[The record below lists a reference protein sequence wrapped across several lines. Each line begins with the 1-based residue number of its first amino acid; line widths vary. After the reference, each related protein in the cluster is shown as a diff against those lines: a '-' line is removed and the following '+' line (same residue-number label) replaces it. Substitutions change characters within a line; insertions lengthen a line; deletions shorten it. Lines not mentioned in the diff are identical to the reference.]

1 MRFRFRQASPGHF
14 DPRLPYAQMT
24 ESVTSAAE
32 TALARHSPA
41 ALRDLAA
48 TLGSYV
54 PDGGSSHDEWVRRIA
69 SVWNEPASAMRLAGG
84 LPETTRNLLA
94 VLAWGPMNG
103 SIDCQDLTRIAR
115 SLGSEPDEVIAGA
128 VAFGAIVPVAPST
141 ETLPLAARKKLVES
155 GHCDSIAF
163 VIWPTLVERLPAP
176 EIGRLTSV
184 EPLAGETRP
193 SIATDAADW
202 AVRLAAL
209 WQAAMIAPLRRTQSG
224 GLHKKDRDQILREP
238 ALAEPPADWPGGQPA
253 WLQWVVEAFV
263 PCAVRLGLLSEESDS
278 LRAVPLDR
286 WADDSLHLPERFA
299 RVVTATLRPDPF
311 ATDTQ
316 EASRDAAIAWL
327 PSILLADLAARP
339 ENDWT
344 PLEPVLEE
352 FAELLGQQPSPP
364 EPPIADTTQPTDDSV
379 MVKTR
384 TRKKVEIAEAPAPR
398 PSIVAPALRFWILGP
413 ARLAGLIETGTAPD
427 GSVAVRATAQSRFLT
442 GQGAP
447 PPPQP
452 VIEKA
457 LFLQPNLEGILY
469 RQAVTGQSLPRYA
482 SLVRFTGIGPVLQ
495 IRLDETWSRLMFG
508 AGLAREE
515 AEARLAAMSAVEI
528 SRSVLE
534 TFRTWAG
541 KSDRVRIHPALT
553 LLETQTAEDREAL
566 QALAAERGLAAF
578 AIGDRLLAIEN
589 ADTIPF
595 DALRLQAQQDQA
607 QKPALC
613 IRPIADGTL
622 LEVDTARSDLALDP
636 ELARFADSVSDAA
649 LSTPAES
656 AARFFRVDR
665 ESLTQARQSGVT
677 TAWLDRFFRKR
688 SGEGVPA
695 SIALLWSCV
704 SSGLDSSGPPALRV
718 KRTCV
723 IRTDDELTLDG
734 LMSLETTAHLIAA
747 RLGPTA
753 AEVEPR
759 DLDELVDI
767 ARELGI
773 VLKS

>member
-1 MRFRFRQASPGHF
+1 
-14 DPRLPYAQMT
+14 MT

-32 TALARHSPA
+32 IALARHSPA

-54 PDGGSSHDEWVRRIA
+54 PEGGSSHEEWVRRIA

-84 LPETTRNLLA
+84 LPEPTRNLLA
-94 VLAWGPMNG
+94 VLAWGPNNA
-103 SIDCQDLTRIAR
+103 SIDCHDLARIAR
-115 SLGSEPDEVIAGA
+115 SLGSEPDEAIAGA
-128 VAFGAIVPVAPST
+128 VAFGAIVPVASAA
-141 ETLPLAARKKLVES
+141 ETLPLAIRKKLVES
-155 GHCDSIAF
+155 GRCESIAF

-176 EIGRLTSV
+176 EIGRLTTT
-184 EPLAGETRP
+184 EPLAAEARP
-193 SIATDAADW
+193 TIPADTADW

-238 ALAEPPADWPGGQPA
+238 ALAEPPTDWPGGQAA
-253 WLQWVVEAFV
+253 WVQWVIEGFV
-263 PCAVRLGLLSEESDS
+263 PCAVRLGLLSEEADS
-278 LRAVPLDR
+278 LRAAPLQR

-299 RVVTATLRPDPF
+299 RAVTATLRPEPF
-311 ATDTQ
+311 APDAQ
-316 EASRDAAIAWL
+316 DAPPDAAIAWL

-339 ENDWT
+339 ESAWT
-344 PLEPVLEE
+344 PLDTVLDE
-352 FAELLGQQPSPP
+352 FAELLGQHAFPSESAIP
-364 EPPIADTTQPTDDSV
+364 ETSPASDESV

-384 TRKKVEIAEAPAPR
+384 SRKKVEIAEPPAR
-398 PSIVAPALRFWILGP
+398 TSIVAPALRFWILGP
-413 ARLAGLIETGTAPD
+413 ARLAGLIETGIAPD
-427 GSVAVRATAQSRFLT
+427 GSIAVRATAQSRFLT
-442 GQGAP
+442 GQGP
-447 PPPQP
+447 PPPP
-452 VIEKA
+452 PGVVEKA

-566 QALAAERGLAAF
+566 QALAADRGLAAF

-613 IRPIADGTL
+613 VRPIADGTL

-636 ELARFADSVSDAA
+636 ELARFADSVPDAA
-649 LSTPAES
+649 LSSPAES
-656 AARFFRVDR
+656 AARFFRVDS

-695 SIALLWSCV
+695 SVALLWSCV

-723 IRTDDELTLDG
+723 IRTDDESTLDG
-734 LMSLETTAHLIAA
+734 LMSLESTAHLIAA

-759 DLDELVDI
+759 DLDELVDT